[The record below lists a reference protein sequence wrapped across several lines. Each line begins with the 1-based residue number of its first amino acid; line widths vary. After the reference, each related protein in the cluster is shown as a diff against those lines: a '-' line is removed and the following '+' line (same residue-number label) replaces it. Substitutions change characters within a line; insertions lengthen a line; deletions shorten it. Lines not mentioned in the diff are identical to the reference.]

1 MKHDIDG
8 SGEREIRCSVYTLT
22 VYEQEFKSSMVKDI
36 YGVIDLRAN
45 GAEVVTAEYVANRL
59 AAAMPEGEDGKRR
72 PLPKA
77 TLALVAR
84 AFPDTIVTTIDYTA
98 DNWEAYVRAYWA
110 MLRTGDALSGGAQ
123 TTPSFE
129 AWVASIGD
137 VDLKEVSN
145 TVLSCMEDGVFHPR
159 APRR

>member
-22 VYEQEFKSSMVKDI
+22 VYEQEFKSSMVKDV
-36 YGVIDLRAN
+36 YGVVDLKAD
-45 GAEVVTAEYVANRL
+45 GSEVVTAEFVANRL
-59 AAAMPEGEDGKRR
+59 QAAMPEGEDGGRKR
-72 PLPKA
+72 LPKT
-77 TLALVAR
+77 TLALVAK
-84 AFPDTIVTTIDYTA
+84 AFPASIITRIDYTV
-98 DNWEAYVRAYWA
+98 DNWEASVRAYWA

-123 TTPSFE
+123 TTPSFD

-145 TVLSCMEDGVFHPR
+145 TVLSCMEDGVFHSR